1 MSANEEYTSTSSP
14 DLLELQIG
22 SVLTDEHEAI
32 EKFQPI
38 QKYKE
43 DCNCSFNVGIKPLYL
58 HNEITILT
66 TFLQNFIDTLPKAWE
81 LGLQRWPPFNQTPL
95 QSQLNQ
101 VGAAKIPRL
110 MRVDFTSVAGTPQV
124 FEIEHNPSGLGII
137 TLFQKVW
144 GCESTLAQQ
153 YRTHICDRIHVLLT
167 QKDLDYY
174 DARFFI
180 QEMSGDSDQQVHLLG
195 ELKPEFLQQDKLHF
209 HRYFDPWKI
218 EAEADSPLKI
228 NLQLLLQSWVEGQIE
243 MEPHPE
249 LLMSKLGLASIFSE
263 TSIWEQAGLNIEI
276 AQTIIPEI
284 RLLSEISEEIPERQK
299 FVLKVLTPEQSY
311 GSRGVTVGSYQR
323 AQKWINLVRELRAN
337 HTLAVV
343 QRQVEHQKVT
353 LPFIDDSGVIKE
365 EKLDVLYRAFFLRT
379 DTGLNFAGGYYV
391 GSAANTKAGKV
402 SGVSGVRGPIFE

>member
-1 MSANEEYTSTSSP
+1 MSANKQYTSTSP
-14 DLLELQIG
+14 GDLLELQTA
-22 SVLTDEHEAI
+22 SVLTDESEAI
-32 EKFQPI
+32 EKFQAI
-38 QKYKE
+38 QKYKD
-43 DCNCSFNVGIKPLYL
+43 DCNCSFNIGIKPLYL
-58 HNEITILT
+58 HGEIDILIN
-66 TFLQNFIDTLPKAWE
+66 FLQNFIDTLPKAWD

-110 MRVDFTSVAGTPQV
+110 MRVDFTTVEGTPQV

-153 YRTHICDRIHVLLT
+153 YRTHICDRIHFLLT

-174 DARFFI
+174 DAQFFV
-180 QEMSGDSDQQVHLLG
+180 QEMSGNPDQVHLLG

-218 EAEADSPLKI
+218 EAEAESPLKT

-243 MEPHPE
+243 IEPHPDI
-249 LLMSKLGLASIFSE
+249 LMSKLGLASIFSE
-263 TSIWEQAGLNIEI
+263 TSIWQQAGLNIEV

-284 RLLSEISEEIPERQK
+284 KLLSEIPEEIPERQK

-343 QRQVEHQKVT
+343 QRQIEHQKLT
-353 LPFIDDSGVIKE
+353 LPFIDDSGSKKE
-365 EKLDVLYRAFFLRT
+365 EELDVLYRAFFLRT
-379 DTGLNFAGGYYV
+379 DTALNFAGGYYV
-391 GSAANTKAGKV
+391 GCAANTKGGKV
-402 SGVSGVRGPIFE
+402 SGVSGVRGPIFR